1 MSCKARSVVSVLS
14 TVLTM
19 LAASAA
25 VAQNSSAEREAH
37 ERAVETEARRT
48 EGEAA
53 RQELRVEEIE
63 AQLRQEEERLA
74 EAAARIAE
82 LSRRRLPAVV
92 DIERHVRFGN
102 RPMLGVTIGAED
114 GNEGRGPVEG
124 VTIRGVSPGGAAAAA
139 GLRSGDVITAVNDES
154 LSAAT
159 DEEANRRLLDFLE
172 GVEEG
177 DELDVEYLRDGQA
190 ASVEVKPR
198 SMNAQVFSFGPGSGN
213 VMMRALPAPAAPGAP
228 MFSFFLND
236 GGWGDMEMVSLTS
249 DLGRYFGTEKGL
261 LVVRAPSDGNLKLR
275 DGDVIQRIDGREPTS
290 VSHAM
295 RILASY
301 QGGETLELEIMRDRK
316 REKLSVEMPDD
327 RRSHFVPAPAP
338 AVAPSPVAPDARE
351 TT

>member
-1 MSCKARSVVSVLS
+1 MSCKTKPVVSLLAAL
-14 TVLTM
+14 LTM
-19 LAASAA
+19 FAASAA
-25 VAQNSSAEREAH
+25 AAQNSDAEREADK
-37 ERAVETEARRT
+37 RRVESEV
-48 EGEAA
+48 
-53 RQELRVEEIE
+53 RVEEIE

-92 DIERHVRFGN
+92 DIERHMRFGD

-114 GNEGRGPVEG
+114 GSDGRGPVEG
-124 VTIRGVSPGGAAAAA
+124 VTIRGVSPGGAAAEA
-139 GLRSGDVITAVNDES
+139 GLRSGDLITAINDES
-154 LSAAT
+154 LSAVT
-159 DEEANRRLLDFLE
+159 DEEANRKLLDFLE

-177 DELDVEYLRDGQA
+177 DTLDLEYLRDGKA
-190 ASVEVKPR
+190 ANVALKPR
-198 SMNAQVFSFGPGSGN
+198 SMSGQVFAFGPGSGN
-213 VMMRALPAPAAPGAP
+213 FVMRAHPAPSAPAAS
-228 MFSFFLND
+228 MFSFFLGD

-249 DLGRYFGTEKGL
+249 DLGRYFGTDQGL
-261 LVVRAPSDGNLKLR
+261 LVVRAPADDNLKLR

-316 REKLSVEMPDD
+316 LEKLSIEVPDN
-327 RRSHFVPAPAP
+327 RRSHFPAPV
-338 AVAPSPVAPDARE
+338 VAPVPIAPDVRE

>member
-1 MSCKARSVVSVLS
+1 MSGKAKPVISVLA
-14 TVLTM
+14 TLLTM
-19 LAASAA
+19 LAAPAA
-25 VAQNSSAEREAH
+25 LAQNSDAGREAAERGIEREA
-37 ERAVETEARRT
+37 ERRDV
-48 EGEAA
+48 
-53 RQELRVEEIE
+53 RVEEIE
-63 AQLRQEEERLA
+63 AQLREEEERLA

-92 DIERHVRFGN
+92 DIERRVRFGD

-114 GNEGRGPVEG
+114 GSDGRGPVEG
-124 VTIRGVSPGGAAAAA
+124 VTIRGVSPGGAAAEA

-159 DEEANRRLLDFLE
+159 DEEANRKLLDFLE

-177 DELDVEYLRDGQA
+177 DTLDVEYLRDGKA
-190 ASVEVKPR
+190 ANVEVKPR
-198 SMNAQVFSFGPGSGN
+198 SMGGVFAFGPDSGN
-213 VMMRALPAPAAPGAP
+213 FVMRALPAPSAPGAP
-228 MFSFFLND
+228 MFSFFLGD
-236 GGWGDMEMVSLTS
+236 GSWGDMEMVSLTS
-249 DLGRYFGTEKGL
+249 DLGRYFGTDKGL
-261 LVVRAPSDGNLKLR
+261 LVVRAPSDDKLKLR

-316 REKLSVEMPDD
+316 REKLSIEVPDN
-327 RRSHFVPAPAP
+327 RRSHFLPAPAP
-338 AVAPSPVAPDARE
+338 AVVPAHPAPGEGIRE